1 MEQCSGETRSV
12 HLFAG
17 VPALCAS
24 AHWATCSAA
33 LAWLNQSRLVLTSGK
48 RVLELPHSH
57 LCVWWLCVS
66 ALFSLHF
73 TENPADGTCISR
85 FMDRT
90 PFYCSRL
97 HAALWLFADV
107 ALIAVALPVF
117 SYLCRTLLHFRF
129 SLCCWHWNIH
139 FWQTAV
145 RKVLIN
151 IAFQLKYV
159 VSVRSSGTA
168 YF

>member
-1 MEQCSGETRSV
+1 MEQCSSETRSV

-97 HAALWLFADV
+97 RAACC
-107 ALIAVALPVF
+107 AVAL
-117 SYLCRTLLHFRF
+117 CRCCTDCCSAACFLLPLQDVASFQIQLMLLTLKHSFLTN
-129 SLCCWHWNIH
+129 SCQKGVN
-139 FWQTAV
+139 
-145 RKVLIN
+145 
-151 IAFQLKYV
+151 
-159 VSVRSSGTA
+159 
-168 YF
+168 